1 MTTVNKNK
9 VQNDK
14 NIEELITALYCRLS
28 VEDIKD
34 EDGKKKKKDKEDES
48 NSISN
53 QKQILLDY
61 CKKHGY
67 TNTMFFVDDGIS
79 GTRFDR
85 NDFNRMQRM
94 VEEGKIC
101 RIIVKDLSRFGREQV
116 EAGRLTQIVYPSLG
130 VTFISIQE
138 NINSSTGE
146 GMEMLPFYN
155 IFNEW
160 YAAQTSK
167 KIRAVWQSK
176 ADNGKRVSPV
186 VPYGYK
192 KDETD
197 KEKWLIDEPAA
208 EIVKKIY
215 SLCLA
220 GRGPLQIAKQ
230 LEREKVLVPTAYFE
244 SVGRKTRNATPL
256 DLYAWHPSAVVGILE
271 NRQYTGCAVNFKT
284 TTVSYKVHTRI
295 INPVED
301 YQIIPNMQEPIINE
315 DIWLRVQELRKS
327 RRRNTATGR
336 TSLFSGLVYCPDC
349 GSKLHFCASKSL
361 RRDQEFFRCANYK
374 DGRGS
379 CKIHFIRDVVLEKVV
394 LEAVR
399 NLADFVKCH
408 EPVFLYMLARK
419 NDTMR
424 QQERKRLERV
434 IERGTRR
441 ISEID
446 KLIEA
451 AFERN
456 VLGKLEDD
464 RYERMVKNYAQEQR
478 ELIAEVQES
487 KVVLQ
492 KAEQQ
497 VVDLRLLLRTLRE
510 LTEVKELTPTL
521 VNSLIERIE
530 IHNNDKSGGHC
541 YVKVD
546 IYFTAAGMIDIPTEE
561 EILAMMEEIRENPQ
575 EFRYVA

>member
-79 GTRFDR
+79 GTSFDR

-315 DIWLRVQELRKS
+315 DIWLRVQELRKN

-379 CKIHFIRDVVLEKVV
+379 CKIHFIRDVALEKVV

-419 NDTMR
+419 NDAMR

-530 IHNNDKSGGHC
+530 IHNNDKSSGHC